1 MSLPQGGDFEVKSF
15 NEIIENVCL
24 RISVGMD
31 ININLSNTVRR
42 NAGWERVVSQGKK
55 VNYTLYNCLSENIA
69 AWWFWC
75 QSELLH
81 IFAI

>member
-1 MSLPQGGDFEVKSF
+1 MPQGGDFEVKSF
-15 NEIIENVCL
+15 NEIIENVFL

-55 VNYTLYNCLSENIA
+55 S
-69 AWWFWC
+69 
-75 QSELLH
+75 QLH
-81 IFAI
+81 TV